1 MIRSDVAWV
10 HDGAHGLQHDTLIV
24 DAEEAAE
31 ALFRT
36 SCRDLVQLFRP
47 LSEADLKP
55 SDKVDAA
62 FSCQGTNRKVDLEY
76 MTKFTEGSKAAG
88 VLYMDR
94 LRSQGANK
102 DS

>member
-1 MIRSDVAWV
+1 MRKKRPKPCFE
-10 HDGAHGLQHDTLIV
+10 Q
-24 DAEEAAE
+24 AAV
-31 ALFRT
+31 T
-36 SCRDLVQLFRP
+36 C

>member
-1 MIRSDVAWV
+1 MRKKRPKPCFEQAAVTWYNCLDPWGSTFRS
-10 HDGAHGLQHDTLIV
+10 L
-24 DAEEAAE
+24 DAEAAKSKLE
-31 ALFRT
+31 
-36 SCRDLVQLFRP
+36 
-47 LSEADLKP
+47 
-55 SDKVDAA
+55 
-62 FSCQGTNRKVDLEY
+62 GTNRKVDLEY